1 MDFEALQATRES
13 CRVYSDRPVPR
24 ETLAHLVDV
33 ARLAPSGCN
42 AQPWRFIIIDEP
54 EARAKLIEALDD
66 DGLTGCP
73 WGDRVP
79 NFILI
84 CEDEAHV
91 KPGVAEHYGAQHFA
105 QMDIGMAA
113 MALCYEATSMG
124 LGTCWLGAGFYP
136 DIINRNVDLQ
146 TDEAVHCVISIG
158 KANLPAFAPK
168 RKELVKVCGMDEAQL
183 GQLGAW
189 QKEAVLAARL
199 APSAIN
205 QQPWKIV
212 ADKTSVSILETTV
225 LYKKYAPLD
234 RGICMLHA
242 AVGAAKAGRTGL
254 WKKVDGGY
262 AMKA

>member
-1 MDFEALQATRES
+1 MDFEALQAARES

-84 CEDEAHV
+84 CEEKARL
-91 KPGVAEHYGAQHFA
+91 KPGVGERYGSQYFS

-113 MALCYEATSMG
+113 MGLCYAATALG
-124 LGTCWLGAGFYP
+124 LGTCM
-136 DIINRNVDLQ
+136 
-146 TDEAVHCVISIG
+146 IG
-158 KANLPAFAPK
+158 VMSQEKMHRAFHIPED
-168 RKELVKVCGMDEAQL
+168 RT
-183 GQLGAW
+183 
-189 QKEAVLAARL
+189 ARL
-199 APSAIN
+199 AI
-205 QQPWKIV
+205 
-212 ADKTSVSILETTV
+212 
-225 LYKKYAPLD
+225 
-234 RGICMLHA
+234 
-242 AVGAAKAGRTGL
+242 AVGYPAQDVPAQRKDRKPL
-254 WKKVDGGY
+254 EEILGY
-262 AMKA
+262 NQW

>member
-1 MDFEALQATRES
+1 MDFEALQAARES

-84 CEDEAHV
+84 
-91 KPGVAEHYGAQHFA
+91 GAQHFA

-124 LGTCWLGAGFYP
+124 LGTCLIGTMNQAKLHQSFGIPEERPVRLIVTVGYP
-136 DIINRNVDLQ
+136 AKE
-146 TDEAVHCVISIG
+146 T
-158 KANLPAFAPK
+158 APRPK
-168 RKELVKVCGMDEAQL
+168 VRKELD
-183 GQLGAW
+183 
-189 QKEAVLAARL
+189 
-199 APSAIN
+199 
-205 QQPWKIV
+205 
-212 ADKTSVSILETTV
+212 DILS
-225 LYKKYAPLD
+225 YN
-234 RGICMLHA
+234 H
-242 AVGAAKAGRTGL
+242 
-254 WKKVDGGY
+254 W
-262 AMKA
+262 

>member
-1 MDFEALQATRES
+1 MEVEGYMGEAL
-13 CRVYSDRPVPR
+13 V
-24 ETLAHLVDV
+24 L
-33 ARLAPSGCN
+33 
-42 AQPWRFIIIDEP
+42 
-54 EARAKLIEALDD
+54 
-66 DGLTGCP
+66 
-73 WGDRVP
+73 
-79 NFILI
+79 
-84 CEDEAHV
+84 
-91 KPGVAEHYGAQHFA
+91 
-105 QMDIGMAA
+105 
-113 MALCYEATSMG
+113 EATSMG

-189 QKEAVLAARL
+189 QKEAVFAARL

>member
-1 MDFEALQATRES
+1 MFELGIQKNWIDALYARSSVRQYTGAPDKEQLDRLGETCRKLSWQGVKIRMFKGPGLKSQIKGTDVYAVIVAKRGTPMEVEGYMGEAL
-13 CRVYSDRPVPR
+13 V
-24 ETLAHLVDV
+24 L
-33 ARLAPSGCN
+33 
-42 AQPWRFIIIDEP
+42 
-54 EARAKLIEALDD
+54 
-66 DGLTGCP
+66 
-73 WGDRVP
+73 
-79 NFILI
+79 
-84 CEDEAHV
+84 
-91 KPGVAEHYGAQHFA
+91 
-105 QMDIGMAA
+105 
-113 MALCYEATSMG
+113 EATSMG

-183 GQLGAW
+183 TFYRRLLRNDPSG

>member
-1 MDFEALQATRES
+1 MDFEALQAARES

-54 EARAKLIEALDD
+54 EARAKLIEVLDD

-124 LGTCWLGAGFYP
+124 LGTCLIGTMNQAKLHQSFGIPEERPVRLIVTVGYP
-136 DIINRNVDLQ
+136 AKE
-146 TDEAVHCVISIG
+146 T
-158 KANLPAFAPK
+158 APRPK
-168 RKELVKVCGMDEAQL
+168 VRKELD
-183 GQLGAW
+183 
-189 QKEAVLAARL
+189 
-199 APSAIN
+199 
-205 QQPWKIV
+205 
-212 ADKTSVSILETTV
+212 DILS
-225 LYKKYAPLD
+225 YN
-234 RGICMLHA
+234 H
-242 AVGAAKAGRTGL
+242 
-254 WKKVDGGY
+254 W
-262 AMKA
+262 